1 MAEHNKASSLAES
14 SVSGQ
19 QRTRGW
25 APLFADSR
33 AFPLA
38 TCCIFELIF
47 MAFAII
53 IALKC

>member
-25 APLFADSR
+25 APLFADNR

-38 TCCIFELIF
+38 TCCISELIF